1 MRPALSSLKVK
12 SLPLLLENNH
22 TISNASVRNANGG
35 FGTMSQHFKEFT
47 TTIAFMTGA
56 ERHSVFARKS
66 KHVTS
71 SHWREDTRLSMSN
84 ATKQLK
90 QVAKVVLAL
99 LTIPCCPA
107 LASMVATIIEFMA
120 AGAERHSVFA
130 RKSKHVKLYLALG
143 PLHRRGTPGTV
154 RR

>member
-35 FGTMSQHFKEFT
+35 FGTMSQHFEEFT

-66 KHVTS
+66 KHV
-71 SHWREDTRLSMSN
+71 
-84 ATKQLK
+84 
-90 QVAKVVLAL
+90 
-99 LTIPCCPA
+99 
-107 LASMVATIIEFMA
+107 
-120 AGAERHSVFA
+120 
-130 RKSKHVKLYLALG
+130 KLYLALG
-143 PLHRRGTPGTV
+143 PLLHHHGMPGTV